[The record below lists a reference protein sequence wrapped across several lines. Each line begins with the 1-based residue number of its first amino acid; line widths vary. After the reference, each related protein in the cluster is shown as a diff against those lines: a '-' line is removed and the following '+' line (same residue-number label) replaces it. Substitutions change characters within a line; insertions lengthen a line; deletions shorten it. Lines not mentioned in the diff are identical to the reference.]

1 MSQRKQAINKE
12 PSLADYSK
20 SLDRHTDYQTL
31 AKQAEGLAD
40 WQAAAK
46 WYSLAMEQRSA
57 QLALISQLQG
67 KFSSKLEMQEIYN
80 LTGDSLRDTFNAQIV
95 MISQYDPA
103 TNQVFHHYAIEDG
116 QHLQIPG
123 WHPIDSSRLEIV
135 QTGKPFMINGDEI
148 VRVLEA
154 GKMKIIP
161 GTQLPKTWLG
171 VPLMIQNQVV
181 GIISLQNLDKENAF
195 STSDI
200 NLLSTLTNSLS
211 LILENARLFTDMQKR
226 IANLAALQETNKAI
240 LSTLDLNA
248 LLKLIIQ
255 QATSLLQA
263 EGGILN
269 LVDWEAQADEVFA
282 CYGTASGSLGIKL
295 PLTQSLS
302 GWVTLHNKPELSNRL
317 YDDPRAYDPGK
328 YNNFLKPIIN
338 AAIVPFMIK
347 DQVSGTLV
355 VIDKLG
361 GAAEFNQDDLD
372 LLVGFANQ
380 AAIAIDNAQ
389 LYQKA
394 QALAVAEERSRLA
407 RELHDA
413 VTQTLF
419 SASLIAEAVP
429 SAWEVDTHQGRELL
443 QELRGLSRGALAE
456 MRTLLLELRP
466 ASLLETQLEELLRQL
481 GEAASGREGI
491 PVDVIIEGR
500 ASLPSEVHIA
510 LYRIAQETLN
520 NIVKHARAK
529 HVMIH
534 LTYTKE
540 VQSENK
546 QEIAQSVCL
555 AIKDD
560 GRGFDFIQTPHHRLG
575 LKIMQE
581 RAQAIGAKFS
591 IDTQPGKGTLVI
603 VTWNQGGIY
612 E

>member
-1 MSQRKQAINKE
+1 MSKKE
-12 PSLADYSK
+12 QDDQIVPSPEGFSK
-20 SLDRHTDYQTL
+20 NLDRHIDYQTL
-31 AKQAEGLAD
+31 AKEAEGHAD
-40 WQAAAK
+40 WKAAAQ

-57 QLALISQLQG
+57 QLALISRLQEN
-67 KFSSKLEMQEIYN
+67 FSSKLKMQEIYD
-80 LTGDSLRDTFNAQIV
+80 LTGDSLRDTFNAQVV
-95 MISQYDPA
+95 MISQYDPL
-103 TNQVFHHYAIEDG
+103 TNQVFHHYAIENG

-135 QTGKPFMINGDEI
+135 KTGKPFMINGDEI

-161 GTQLPKTWLG
+161 GTELPKSWLG
-171 VPLMIQNQVV
+171 VPILIQEQVI

-195 STSDI
+195 SSSDI
-200 NLLSTLTNSLS
+200 DLLSTLTNSLS
-211 LILENARLFTDMQKR
+211 LILENARLLTDMQKR
-226 IANLAALQETNKAI
+226 LAHVAALQETNKAI
-240 LSTLDLNA
+240 LTTLDLNA
-248 LLKLIIQ
+248 LLNLIIQ
-255 QATSLLQA
+255 QAAGLLQA

-282 CYGTASGSLGIKL
+282 CFGTASGTLGIKV
-295 PLTQSLS
+295 PLKLSLS
-302 GWVTLHNKPELSNRL
+302 GWVALNNKPEISNRL
-317 YDDPRAYDPGK
+317 FNDARAYDPGK
-328 YNNFLKPIIN
+328 FTAFMKPITN
-338 AAIVPFMIK
+338 AAIAPFTIK
-347 DQVSGTLV
+347 DRVSGTLV

-361 GAAEFNQDDLD
+361 GVVEFNQDDLD
-372 LLVGFANQ
+372 LLVGFVNQ

-394 QALAVAEERSRLA
+394 QTLAVAEERSRLA

-429 SAWEVDTHQGRELL
+429 SAWEKDPNQGRELL

-491 PVDVIIEGR
+491 PVDVIVEGK
-500 ASLPSEVHIA
+500 ASLPTEVHIA
-510 LYRIAQETLN
+510 MYRIAQEALN
-520 NIVKHARAK
+520 NVVKHSRAS
-529 HVMIH
+529 HVIID
-534 LTYTKE
+534 LRYSRE
-540 VQSENK
+540 EGSEKN
-546 QEIAQSVCL
+546 QEDKYGVWL
-555 AIKDD
+555 AVKDD
-560 GRGFDFIQTPHHRLG
+560 GRGFDVDQTPHHHLG

-591 IDTQPGKGTLVI
+591 VDTHPGKGTQVN
-603 VTWNQGGIY
+603 VTWKQGGIH

>member
-1 MSQRKQAINKE
+1 MVQKKLTPKQE
-12 PSLADYSK
+12 PSLAEYSK
-20 SLDRHTDYQTL
+20 SLDRHTDFQTL
-31 AKQAEGLAD
+31 AKQAEANAD
-40 WQAAAK
+40 WKAAAE
-46 WYSLAMEQRSA
+46 WYSLAMDQRST
-57 QLALISQLQG
+57 QLALISQLQE
-67 KFSSKLEMQEIYN
+67 KFSYKMEMQAIYD
-80 LTGDSLRDTFNAQIV
+80 LTGDSLRDTFNAQVV

-103 TNQVFHHYAIEDG
+103 TNQVYHHYAIESG
-116 QHLQIPG
+116 RHLQIRG

-135 QTGKPFMINGDEI
+135 RTGKPFMINGDEI

-154 GKMKIIP
+154 GKMKVIP
-161 GTQLPKTWLG
+161 GTELPKTWLG
-171 VPLMIQNQVV
+171 VPILMQDQVI

-195 STSDI
+195 SSSDI
-200 NLLSTLTNSLS
+200 DLLATLTNSLS
-211 LILENARLFTDMQKR
+211 LILENAKLLTDLQKR
-226 IANLAALQETNKAI
+226 IAHLAALQETNKAI

-248 LLKLIIQ
+248 LLNLIIQ

-282 CYGTASGSLGIKL
+282 CFGTYSGSLGIKV
-295 PLTQSLS
+295 PLNQSLS
-302 GWVTLHNKPELSNRL
+302 GWVTLHNKPEISNRVIE
-317 YDDPRAYDPGK
+317 DRRANIDGK
-328 YNNFLKPIIN
+328 YNSFSKPITN
-338 AAIVPFMIK
+338 VAIAPFTIK

-429 SAWEVDTHQGRELL
+429 ATWENDPNRGRELL

-491 PVDVIIEGR
+491 PVDVTIEGKGT
-500 ASLPSEVHIA
+500 LPPEVHIA
-510 LYRIAQETLN
+510 MYRIAQEALN
-520 NIVKHARAK
+520 NVVKHARAS
-529 HVMIH
+529 HVTIH
-534 LTYTKE
+534 LHYIKDE
-540 VQSENK
+540 LSENSR
-546 QEIAQSVCL
+546 ENDNGVRL
-555 AIKDD
+555 VIKDD
-560 GRGFDFIQTPHHRLG
+560 GRGFDVIQTPQHRLG
-575 LKIMQE
+575 LEIMRE
-581 RAQAIGAKFS
+581 RAQAIGAKLS
-591 IDTQPGKGTLVI
+591 IDTRPGKGTLVT
-603 VTWNQGGIY
+603 VTWSQGGIH

>member
-1 MSQRKQAINKE
+1 MVQKKPTPKQE
-12 PSLADYSK
+12 PSLAEYSK
-20 SLDRHTDYQTL
+20 SLDRHTDFQTL
-31 AKQAEGLAD
+31 AKQAEAKAD
-40 WQAAAK
+40 WKAAAK
-46 WYSLAMEQRSA
+46 WYSLAMDQRST
-57 QLALISQLQG
+57 QLALISQLQE
-67 KFSSKLEMQEIYN
+67 KFSSKLEMQEIYD
-80 LTGDSLRDTFNAQIV
+80 LTGDSLRNTFNAQVV
-95 MISQYDPA
+95 MISQYDLV
-103 TNQVFHHYAIEDG
+103 TNQVFHHYAIENG
-116 QHLQIPG
+116 QHLQISG

-171 VPLMIQNQVV
+171 VPLLIQDQVV

-200 NLLSTLTNSLS
+200 NLLTTLTNSLS

-269 LVDWEAQADEVFA
+269 LVDWETQADEVFA
-282 CYGTASGSLGIKL
+282 CYGSASGSLGIKL

-317 YDDPRAYDPGK
+317 SDDPRAYDPGK
-328 YNNFLKPIIN
+328 FNNFLNPIIN
-338 AAIVPFMIK
+338 AAIAPFTIK

-361 GAAEFNQDDLD
+361 GAAEFDQDDLD

-429 SAWEVDTHQGRELL
+429 SAWEVDPHQGRELL

-491 PVDVIIEGR
+491 PVDVTVEGK
-500 ASLPSEVHIA
+500 ASLPPEVHIA
-510 LYRIAQETLN
+510 LYRITQEALN
-520 NIVKHARAK
+520 NVVKHARAG
-529 HVMIH
+529 HVTIH
-534 LTYTKE
+534 LRYTKE
-540 VQSENK
+540 ELSVNNQENNYG
-546 QEIAQSVCL
+546 VRL
-555 AIKDD
+555 TIKDD
-560 GRGFDFIQTPHHRLG
+560 GRGFDFVQKSHQGLG
-575 LKIMQE
+575 LEIMQE
-581 RAQAIGAKFS
+581 RAQAIGAELS
-591 IDTQPGKGTLVI
+591 VDTHPAKGTMVQ
-603 VTWNQGGIY
+603 VTWNQGGTHD
-612 E
+612 